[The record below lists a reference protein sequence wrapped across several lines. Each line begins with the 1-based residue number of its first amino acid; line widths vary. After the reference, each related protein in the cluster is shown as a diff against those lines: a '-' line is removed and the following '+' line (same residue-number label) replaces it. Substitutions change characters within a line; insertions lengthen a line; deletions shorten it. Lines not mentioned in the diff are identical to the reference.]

1 MVKIF
6 IWTIFTLPAALAWLA
21 PWLSLAASLLFWGLA
36 GLLLRV
42 VVFGGMRLWVSRTES
57 DIDDIILETGK
68 TPAWLLLMLVGVYVT
83 LPGLGL
89 PPALLDPVE
98 RALGVAGISVAVY
111 WVWRLFKDVA
121 MYYARRIVENT
132 ETSLDDV
139 LLPIVN
145 QLGPLVIGVGG
156 LLLVLEYLGV
166 RLESLLVAVG
176 GISFILAFALQ
187 DILSN
192 IFSGLSLVVDTPF
205 AYRDLI
211 VLADGTVCEV
221 RHIGLRVTE
230 LYNVNSHS
238 IIYVPN
244 SQLANERLVNMTQPS
259 PDLIDSLS
267 VSVDANADLA
277 QVEELLTSI
286 AFGHP
291 DVLGDLETKLAHLP
305 AFESLESGEDKRANG
320 RERLRVEQ
328 QINTRLAGILSRID
342 RLVARIRRV
351 EKGGLTAAE
360 AKSLREQFMPL
371 LDEFGVCAYEEK
383 TGRRKR
389 WAVRYTSAPESLLGL
404 VHEWITVWACDPDL
418 GGNAETRL
426 DVAALW
432 EETIAEAVNDHQ
444 LLVMQWNRRMRLL
457 IGRLSKLYARFSDPR
472 GHEQRLDDLL
482 LELVA
487 WLRNNFK
494 EPEARWKNP
503 DVNFNGPDDKGL
515 GFTLQFFI
523 DDIELEHFE
532 RQDRVRRELQKEIVR
547 RLRAAGI
554 DMPFAQ
560 HVVMMR
566 GPLVAPEPRKTI
578 QDDQRPTTDD
588 ALLGQT
594 HGEKHRTRDRF
605 ERRRTK

>member
-6 IWTIFTLPAALAWLA
+6 IWTVFTLPAALAWLA
-21 PWLSLAASLLFWGLA
+21 PWLSLLGSLLFWGLA

-42 VVFGGMRLWVSRTES
+42 VVFGVIRRLARRTES
-57 DIDDIILETGK
+57 DLDDVLLDTSS
-68 TPAWLLLMLVGVYVT
+68 TPAWLLLMLGGVYFT

-89 PPALLDPVE
+89 PHLLVDPVE
-98 RALGVAGISVAVY
+98 RVLGVAGIVVGVY
-111 WVWRLFKDVA
+111 WAWRLFKDVA
-121 MYYARRIVENT
+121 IYYGRRIIENT

-156 LLLVLEYLGV
+156 LLIVLEYLGV

-176 GISFILAFALQ
+176 GLSFILAFALQ

-221 RHIGLRVTE
+221 RHIGLRVTT

-244 SQLANERLVNMTQPS
+244 SQLANERLVNMTRPS

-267 VSVDANADLA
+267 VSVEAGVDLA
-277 QVEELLTSI
+277 QVEDILTSI

-291 DVLGDLETKLAHLP
+291 DVLGDLDTKLAHLP
-305 AFESLESGEDKRANG
+305 NFQSLESGEDKRANG
-320 RERLRVEQ
+320 RERLAVEQ
-328 QINTRLAGILSRID
+328 QINARLAGILAKID
-342 RLVARIRRV
+342 RLVALTRRL
-351 EKGGLTAAE
+351 EKGGLTSAE
-360 AKSLREQFMPL
+360 AKTLREQFMPL
-371 LDEFGVCAYEEK
+371 LDDFGVCPYEAEA
-383 TGRRKR
+383 GRRKR

-418 GGNAETRL
+418 GGTAETRL

-432 EETIAEAVNDHQ
+432 EEAPDEPVNDHQ
-444 LLVMQWNRRMRLL
+444 LLVMQWNRRIRLL
-457 IGRLSKLYARFSDPR
+457 VGRLSKLYARFSDPR
-472 GHEQRLDDLL
+472 GYEQRLDDLL
-482 LELVA
+482 LELVT
-487 WLRNNFK
+487 WLRENFK

-503 DVNFNGPDDKGL
+503 DVNFAGQDDKGL
-515 GFTLQFFI
+515 SFSVQFFI

-547 RLRAAGI
+547 RLREAHI
-554 DMPFAQ
+554 DMPFNQ
-560 HVVMMR
+560 QVVTLR
-566 GPLVAPEPRKTI
+566 PPLGAPRAP
-578 QDDQRPTTDD
+578 
-588 ALLGQT
+588 
-594 HGEKHRTRDRF
+594 
-605 ERRRTK
+605 

>member
-6 IWTIFTLPAALAWLA
+6 IWSLFSLPAALAWLA
-21 PWLSLAASLLFWGLA
+21 PWLSLLGSLAFWALA
-36 GLLLRV
+36 GLLLRLV
-42 VVFGGMRLWVSRTES
+42 IFRIIHWLVRRTET
-57 DIDDIILETGK
+57 DIDDVILDTSR
-68 TPAWLLLMLVGVYVT
+68 TPAWLLLMLGGVYIT
-83 LPGLGL
+83 LPGLAL
-89 PPALLDPVE
+89 PHELVDPVE
-98 RALGVAGISVAVY
+98 RALGVACIAVVVY

-121 MYYARRIVENT
+121 MYYGRQLVEST

-156 LLLVLEYLGV
+156 LMVILEYLGV

-244 SQLANERLVNMTQPS
+244 SQLANERLVNMTRPS
-259 PDLIDSLS
+259 PDLIDSLE
-267 VSVDANADLA
+267 VSVDPNANVS
-277 QVEELLTSI
+277 QVEEILASI

-291 DVLGDLETKLAHLP
+291 DILGDLAQKLEHLP
-305 AFESLESGEDKRANG
+305 AFQALESGDEKRANG
-320 RERLRVEQ
+320 LERLRVEQ
-328 QINTRLAGILSRID
+328 RINARLEGLLAGID
-342 RLVARIRRV
+342 RLVALTKRL
-351 EKGGLTAAE
+351 EKNGLTADE
-360 AKSLREQFMPL
+360 ARVLREQFRPL
-371 LDEFGVCAYEEK
+371 LDDFGVLPHEEK
-383 TGRRKR
+383 EGQRKR
-389 WAVRYTSAPESLLGL
+389 WTVEYTSDPDSLLGL

-418 GGNAETRL
+418 GGTADTRL

-432 EETIAEAVNDHQ
+432 EDDISEPVNDHQ
-444 LLVMQWNRRMRLL
+444 LLVMQWNRRIRLL
-457 IGRLSKLYARFSDPR
+457 IGRLSRCYARFSDPR
-472 GHEQRLDDLL
+472 GYEQRLDDLL

-503 DVNFNGPDDKGL
+503 DVNFSGHNDKGL
-515 GFTLQFFI
+515 SFSLQFFI

-554 DMPFAQ
+554 DMPYAQ
-560 HVVMMR
+560 RVVI
-566 GPLVAPEPRKTI
+566 L
-578 QDDQRPTTDD
+578 RPSL
-588 ALLGQT
+588 AARPQG
-594 HGEKHRTRDRF
+594 
-605 ERRRTK
+605 

>member
-1 MVKIF
+1 MIKIF
-6 IWTIFTLPAALAWLA
+6 IWTVTTLPPAQAWLA
-21 PWLSLAASLLFWGLA
+21 PWLSLAASLLFWALA
-36 GLLLRV
+36 GLALRLV
-42 VVFGGMRLWVSRTES
+42 IFGAIRPLVRRTDS
-57 DIDDIILETGK
+57 DIDDVILETSR
-68 TPAWLLLMLVGVYVT
+68 TPAWLLLMLVGLYLT
-83 LPGLGL
+83 LPGLGFSTRL
-89 PPALLDPVE
+89 VDPVE
-98 RALGVAGISVAVY
+98 RSIGVACIVVAVY

-121 MYYARRIVENT
+121 VYYARRLVEHT

-145 QLGPLVIGVGG
+145 QLGPLVIGLGG
-156 LLLVLEYLGV
+156 LVLVLEYLGV

-176 GISFILAFALQ
+176 GLSFILAFALQ

-230 LYNVNSHS
+230 LYNVSSHS

-267 VSVDANADLA
+267 VSVDAHADLA
-277 QVEELLTSI
+277 QVEEILTAI

-291 DVLGDLETKLAHLP
+291 DVLGDLAQKLAHLP
-305 AFESLESGEDKRANG
+305 QFESLEAGEEKRANG

-328 QINTRLAGILSRID
+328 QVNEKLAQILRRID
-342 RLVARIRRV
+342 RLVATTRRL
-351 EKGGLTAAE
+351 EKGGLEKSE
-360 AKSLREQFMPL
+360 ASALREQFLPL
-371 LDEFGVCAYEEK
+371 LSEFGVAPYEE
-383 TGRRKR
+383 GSGPRKR
-389 WAVRYTSAPESLLGL
+389 WAVRYTSDPQSLLGL

-418 GGNAETRL
+418 GGTEETRL

-432 EETIAEAVNDHQ
+432 DEAIETPINDHQ
-444 LLVMQWNRRMRLL
+444 LLVMQWNRRIRLL
-457 IGRLSKLYARFSDPR
+457 INRLSTCYARFSDPR

-482 LELVA
+482 LALVD
-487 WLRNNFK
+487 WLRNSFK

-503 DVNFNGPDDKGL
+503 DVNFTGPNDRGL
-515 GFTLQFFI
+515 AFTVQFFI

-547 RLRAAGI
+547 RLRSAGI
-554 DMPFAQ
+554 EMPFAQ
-560 HVVMMR
+560 QVVILR
-566 GPLVAPEPRKTI
+566 PALTATRAPE
-578 QDDQRPTTDD
+578 
-588 ALLGQT
+588 
-594 HGEKHRTRDRF
+594 
-605 ERRRTK
+605 

>member
-6 IWTIFTLPAALAWLA
+6 IWTVFILPAALAWLA
-21 PWLSLAASLLFWGLA
+21 PWLSLVGSLLFWGLA
-36 GLLLRV
+36 GLVLRV
-42 VVFGGMRLWVSRTES
+42 VVFGVIRWLVRRTES
-57 DIDDIILETGK
+57 DIDDVLLDTSS
-68 TPAWLLLMLVGVYVT
+68 TPAWLLLMLGGVYFT

-89 PPALLDPVE
+89 PHLLVDPVE
-98 RALGVAGISVAVY
+98 RVLGVAGIITGAY

-121 MYYARRIVENT
+121 VYYGRQIVENT

-156 LLLVLEYLGV
+156 LMIVLEYLGV

-187 DILSN
+187 DILGN

-221 RHIGLRVTE
+221 RHIGLRVTT

-244 SQLANERLVNMTQPS
+244 SQLANERLVNMTRPS

-267 VSVDANADLA
+267 VSVEAGADVG
-277 QVEELLTSI
+277 QVEALLTSI
-286 AFGHP
+286 TFGHP
-291 DVLGDLETKLAHLP
+291 DVLGDLDTKLAHLP
-305 AFESLESGEDKRANG
+305 NFQCLESGEDKRANG
-320 RERLRVEQ
+320 RERLGVEQ
-328 QINTRLAGILSRID
+328 QINARLALILAKID
-342 RLVARIRRV
+342 RLVALTRRL
-351 EKGGLTAAE
+351 EKGGLTTAE
-360 AKSLREQFMPL
+360 AKTLREQFMPL
-371 LDEFGVCAYEEK
+371 LDDFGVCPYEEK
-383 TGRRKR
+383 AGRRKR
-389 WAVRYTSAPESLLGL
+389 WVVRYTSEPESLLGL

-418 GGNAETRL
+418 GGTADTRL

-432 EETIAEAVNDHQ
+432 EEAPDEPVNDHQ
-444 LLVMQWNRRMRLL
+444 LLVMQWNRRIRLL
-457 IGRLSKLYARFSDPR
+457 VGRLSKLYARFSDPR
-472 GHEQRLDDLL
+472 GYEQRLDDLL
-482 LELVA
+482 LELVT
-487 WLRNNFK
+487 WLRENFK

-503 DVNFNGPDDKGL
+503 DVNFAGLDDRGL
-515 GFTLQFFI
+515 SFSVQFFI

-547 RLRAAGI
+547 RLREAHI
-554 DMPFAQ
+554 DMPFPQ
-560 HVVMMR
+560 QVVTLR
-566 GPLVAPEPRKTI
+566 PSLIAPRAP
-578 QDDQRPTTDD
+578 
-588 ALLGQT
+588 
-594 HGEKHRTRDRF
+594 
-605 ERRRTK
+605 

>member
-6 IWTIFTLPAALAWLA
+6 IWTLFTLPAAQAWLA
-21 PWLSLAASLLFWGLA
+21 PWLSLAGSLLFWALA
-36 GLLLRV
+36 GLVLRV
-42 VVFGGMRLWVSRTES
+42 VIYRAIRGLVRRTDS
-57 DIDDIILETGK
+57 DLDDVLLETSR
-68 TPAWLLLMLVGVYVT
+68 TPAWLLLMLVGVYAT
-83 LPGLGL
+83 LPGLEL
-89 PPALLDPVE
+89 PPKLVDLVE
-98 RALGVAGISVAVY
+98 RAVGVAGIAVAAY
-111 WVWRLFKDVA
+111 WVWVLFKDVA

-156 LLLVLEYLGV
+156 LLIALEYLGV

-230 LYNVNSHS
+230 LYNVSSHS

-244 SQLANERLVNMTQPS
+244 SQLANERLVNMTRPS

-267 VSVDANADLA
+267 VSVDAGADVG
-277 QVEELLTSI
+277 QVESLLASI

-291 DVLGDLETKLAHLP
+291 DVLGDLDSKLAHLP
-305 AFESLESGEDKRANG
+305 AFRALESGDAKRANG
-320 RERLRVEQ
+320 RERLMVEQ
-328 QINTRLAGILSRID
+328 ALNTRLAGLLAQID
-342 RLVARIRRV
+342 RLVAVTRRV

-360 AKSLREQFMPL
+360 AQTLLDKLTPL
-371 LDEFGVCAYEEK
+371 LDDFGVSPYAD
-383 TGRRKR
+383 TQGRRRR
-389 WAVRYTSAPESLLGL
+389 WAVRYTSEPTSLLGL

-432 EETIAEAVNDHQ
+432 AEGIETPVNDHQ
-444 LLVMQWNRRMRLL
+444 LLVMQWNRRIRLL
-457 IGRLSKLYARFSDPR
+457 IGRLSKLYARFRDPR

-482 LELVA
+482 LELVT
-487 WLRNNFK
+487 WLRDNFK
-494 EPEARWKNP
+494 EPEGRWKNP
-503 DVNFNGPDDKGL
+503 DINFTGPDDKGL
-515 GFTLQFFI
+515 SFSVQFFI

-532 RQDRVRRELQKEIVR
+532 RQDRVRRELHKEIVR
-547 RLRAAGI
+547 RLREANI
-554 DMPFAQ
+554 DLPFAQ
-560 HVVMMR
+560 QVITLR
-566 GPLVAPEPRKTI
+566 PPLGGKVKDE
-578 QDDQRPTTDD
+578 
-588 ALLGQT
+588 G
-594 HGEKHRTRDRF
+594 
-605 ERRRTK
+605 

>member
-21 PWLSLAASLLFWGLA
+21 PWLSLLASLVFWALA
-36 GLLLRV
+36 GLLLRLV
-42 VVFGGMRLWVSRTES
+42 IFRIIRWFVRRTES
-57 DIDDIILETGK
+57 DIDDVILDTSQ
-68 TPAWLLLMLVGVYVT
+68 TPAWLLLMLGGVYLT

-89 PPALLDPVE
+89 PHTLVDPVE
-98 RALGVAGISVAVY
+98 RVIGVACIAVGVF

-121 MYYARRIVENT
+121 IYYARQIVENT

-156 LLLVLEYLGV
+156 LMIALEYLGV

-244 SQLANERLVNMTQPS
+244 SQLANERLVNMTRPS

-267 VSVDANADLA
+267 VSVDPNADVS
-277 QVEELLTSI
+277 QVEEILSSI

-291 DVLGDLETKLAHLP
+291 DVLGDLTTKLAHLDTFL
-305 AFESLESGEDKRANG
+305 ALESGDEKRANG
-320 RERLRVEQ
+320 RERLQVEQ
-328 QINTRLAGILSRID
+328 QINARLAGILAHID
-342 RLVARIRRV
+342 RLVALTKRL
-351 EKGGLTAAE
+351 EKGGLTADE
-360 AKSLREQFMPL
+360 AKVLREQFMPL
-371 LDEFGVCAYEEK
+371 LDQFGVCPYQEK
-383 TGRRKR
+383 DGQRKR
-389 WAVRYTSAPESLLGL
+389 WAVKYTSEPESLLGL

-418 GGNAETRL
+418 GGTAETRL

-432 EETIAEAVNDHQ
+432 DEAIDEPVNDHQ
-444 LLVMQWNRRMRLL
+444 LLVMQWNRRIRLL
-457 IGRLSKLYARFSDPR
+457 IGRLSKCYARFSDPT
-472 GHEQRLDDLL
+472 GYEQRLDDLL

-487 WLRNNFK
+487 WLRQNFK

-503 DVNFNGPDDKGL
+503 DINFTGNDDRGL
-515 GFTLQFFI
+515 SFSVQFFI

-547 RLRAAGI
+547 RLREANI
-554 DMPFAQ
+554 EMPFAQ
-560 HVVMMR
+560 QVVILR
-566 GPLVAPEPRKTI
+566 PGLVGPAK
-578 QDDQRPTTDD
+578 
-588 ALLGQT
+588 A
-594 HGEKHRTRDRF
+594 
-605 ERRRTK
+605 

>member
-1 MVKIF
+1 L
-6 IWTIFTLPAALAWLA
+6 FTLPAAQAWLA
-21 PWLSLAASLLFWGLA
+21 PWLSLAGSLLFWALA

-42 VVFGGMRLWVSRTES
+42 VIYRAIRGLVRRTDS
-57 DIDDIILETGK
+57 DVDDVLLETSR

-89 PPALLDPVE
+89 PPKLVDPVE
-98 RALGVAGISVAVY
+98 RAVGVAGIAVAVY

-121 MYYARRIVENT
+121 MYYARQIVENT

-156 LLLVLEYLGV
+156 LLIALEYLGV

-230 LYNVNSHS
+230 LYNVSSHS

-244 SQLANERLVNMTQPS
+244 SQLANERLVNMTRPS

-267 VSVDANADLA
+267 VSVDAQADVG
-277 QVEELLTSI
+277 QVESLLASI

-291 DVLGDLETKLAHLP
+291 DVLGDLDSKLAHLP
-305 AFESLESGEDKRANG
+305 AFQALESGEAKRANG
-320 RERLRVEQ
+320 RERLMVEQ
-328 QINTRLAGILSRID
+328 ALNARLAGILARID
-342 RLVARIRRV
+342 RLVALTRRL

-360 AKSLREQFMPL
+360 AQTLLEKFTPL
-371 LDEFGVCAYEEK
+371 LDDFGVCPYEE
-383 TGRRKR
+383 TQGRRRR
-389 WAVRYTSAPESLLGL
+389 WAVRYTSEPASLLGL

-418 GGNAETRL
+418 GGNEETRL

-432 EETIAEAVNDHQ
+432 EEGIDEPANDHQ
-444 LLVMQWNRRMRLL
+444 LLVMQWNRRIRLL
-457 IGRLSKLYARFSDPR
+457 IGRLSKLYARFLDPR

-487 WLRNNFK
+487 WLRDNFK
-494 EPEARWKNP
+494 EPEGRWKNP
-503 DVNFNGPDDKGL
+503 DINFTGPDDKGL
-515 GFTLQFFI
+515 SFSIQFFI

-547 RLRAAGI
+547 RLREANI
-554 DMPFAQ
+554 ELPFAQ
-560 HVVMMR
+560 HVITLR
-566 GPLVAPEPRKTI
+566 PPLRVKDE
-578 QDDQRPTTDD
+578 
-588 ALLGQT
+588 G
-594 HGEKHRTRDRF
+594 
-605 ERRRTK
+605 

>member
-6 IWTIFTLPAALAWLA
+6 IWTLFTLPAALAGLA
-21 PWLSLAASLLFWGLA
+21 PWLSLVVSLLFWGLA

-42 VVFGGMRLWVSRTES
+42 VAFGIIQRLVRRTES
-57 DIDDIILETGK
+57 DVDDVILATSS
-68 TPAWLLLMLVGVYVT
+68 TPAWLLLMLVGVYAT

-89 PPALLDPVE
+89 PHALVDPVE
-98 RALGVAGISVAVY
+98 RAIGVAAIGVAVY
-111 WVWRLFKDVA
+111 WAWRLFKDVA
-121 MYYARRIVENT
+121 LYYARRIVENT

-139 LLPIVN
+139 LLPIIN
-145 QLGPLVIGVGG
+145 QLGPLVIGVAG

-176 GISFILAFALQ
+176 GLSFILAFALQ

-221 RHIGLRVTE
+221 RHIGLRVTT
-230 LYNVNSHS
+230 LYNVSSHS

-244 SQLANERLVNMTQPS
+244 SQLANERLVNMTRPS
-259 PDLIDSLS
+259 PDLIDSIT
-267 VSVDANADLA
+267 VSVAADADLS
-277 QVEELLTSI
+277 QVESILTSI

-291 DVLGDLETKLAHLP
+291 DVLGDLTTKLAHLP
-305 AFESLESGEDKRANG
+305 VFQSLESGEDKRANG
-320 RERLRVEQ
+320 LERLAVEQ
-328 QINTRLAGILSRID
+328 QIDTRLAGILSQID
-342 RLVARIRRV
+342 RLVALTRRL

-360 AKSLREQFMPL
+360 AKTLREKFMPL
-371 LDEFGVCAYEEK
+371 LDDFGVCPYEDAAGK
-383 TGRRKR
+383 RKR
-389 WAVRYTSAPESLLGL
+389 WAVRYTSEPESLLGL

-418 GGNAETRL
+418 GGTPETRL

-432 EETIAEAVNDHQ
+432 EETIDEPVNDHQ

-482 LELVA
+482 IELVA
-487 WLRNNFK
+487 WLRDNFK
-494 EPEARWKNP
+494 EPGARWKNP
-503 DVNFNGPDDKGL
+503 DINFGGPDDKGL
-515 GFTLQFFI
+515 SFSLQFFI

-547 RLRAAGI
+547 RLRAAEI
-554 DMPFAQ
+554 ELPFAQ
-560 HVVMMR
+560 QVVTLRPGLIGNLTTPVGNR
-566 GPLVAPEPRKTI
+566 GQADDPR
-578 QDDQRPTTDD
+578 
-588 ALLGQT
+588 
-594 HGEKHRTRDRF
+594 
-605 ERRRTK
+605 